1 MSVGFEFRETMS
13 GSYHRLDDPGVEHP
27 MSFTIRADIP
37 ALVRFAIDP
46 TAQIQGEVD
55 AEGLADHKP
64 LRGTMEINPFL
75 KRKVVYDFHFPDNAG
90 AECRFHGE
98 KEVEPLRLAESM
110 TTLPGSIF
118 VGEREIARAVLRF
131 AVRQDLLRFLLS
143 FKPT

>member
-1 MSVGFEFRETMS
+1 MTVGFAFRETMS
-13 GSYHRLDDPGVEHP
+13 GSYHRLDAPGVEKP
-27 MSFTIRADIP
+27 MSFTIRADI
-37 ALVRFAIDP
+37 ATIVRFAIDP

-75 KRKVVYDFHFPDNAG
+75 KRKVVYDFHFPDNTG
-90 AECRFHGE
+90 TECRFHGE

-118 VGEREIARAVLRF
+118 AGEREVARAVLRF
-131 AVRQDLLRFLLS
+131 ALKQDLLRFLLS